1 MKTTR
6 MVLAGAVLALLTIL
20 SAAVIIAQDATEEPS
35 AEGTSVPSSFNDNRI
50 NGDVFLG
57 GLAIYCEDENGNTD
71 GNTFQNGGITV
82 WGADGQKYI
91 ELTAAQLRGDEEIPQ
106 PPPTMEVGATEE
118 PVPTLDASATEEP
131 FEPILLAQAETPN
144 GLIWFFRNGTDRFT
158 LQGTDNT
165 GKFFSYTWE
174 GCALGALDVGAGPI
188 ISAGIA
194 PVVEMTVEVTDVATA
209 TPEATEAS

>member
-6 MVLAGAVLALLTIL
+6 LVLAGAVLALVTIL
-20 SAAVIIAQDATEEPS
+20 SAAVILAQDVTEEPP

-57 GLAIYCEDENGNTD
+57 GLAIYCEDENGNTS

-131 FEPILLAQAETPN
+131 FEPILLVR
-144 GLIWFFRNGTDRFT
+144 G
-158 LQGTDNT
+158 
-165 GKFFSYTWE
+165 
-174 GCALGALDVGAGPI
+174 
-188 ISAGIA
+188 
-194 PVVEMTVEVTDVATA
+194 
-209 TPEATEAS
+209 